1 MNVQILT
8 PERKFFTGEAESV
21 SFPGTDG
28 RFEILNNH
36 APLISSLKEG
46 EIRIRTN
53 GKDTLVKI
61 KSGFVEVLQNAINVM
76 VEGAE

>member
-8 PERKFFTGEAESV
+8 PERKFFAGEAESV

-46 EIRIRTN
+46 DIRIRTN

-61 KSGFVEVLQNAINVM
+61 KGGFVEVLQNNINVM